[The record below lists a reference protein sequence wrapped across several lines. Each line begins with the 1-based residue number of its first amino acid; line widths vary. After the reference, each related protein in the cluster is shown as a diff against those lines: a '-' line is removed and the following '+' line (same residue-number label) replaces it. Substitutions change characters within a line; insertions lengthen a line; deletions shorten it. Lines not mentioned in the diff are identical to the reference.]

1 MTGVQTC
8 ALPIYPSEIIG
19 SNPRPLDYS
28 LYRAIITHRAWNQGI
43 ARIGFRKLEEDLMHR
58 VGNKPYICLEYAFY
72 SLIPQAVDE
81 ELALRLVRYYQDA
94 LRHNLTA
101 HDKIEFE
108 IVFTSYDFGTE
119 NRTRCLLEHGFTD
132 PLPALGEFVG
142 KNGRMDHGCCCVVKV
157 IYWFVCRKMD
167 FWS

>member
-1 MTGVQTC
+1 
-8 ALPIYPSEIIG
+8 
-19 SNPRPLDYS
+19 
-28 LYRAIITHRAWNQGI
+28 
-43 ARIGFRKLEEDLMHR
+43 MHR

-119 NRTRCLLEHGFTD
+119 NRTRCLLEHGFTED
-132 PLPALGEFVG
+132 DRQDLTEKLKEVTMAAILQFDEILAEDMTSLQKLEELRKKGEA
-142 KNGRMDHGCCCVVKV
+142 
-157 IYWFVCRKMD
+157 
-167 FWS
+167 S

>member
-1 MTGVQTC
+1 MC
-8 ALPIYPSEIIG
+8 IRDSWNPSEIIG

-94 LRHNLTA
+94 LRIKSIFQTDVRLISHPVHQIFLKLPESDPRNSLIPGPVGN
-101 HDKIEFE
+101 DCPVKRI
-108 IVFTSYDFGTE
+108 IK
-119 NRTRCLLEHGFTD
+119 RC
-132 PLPALGEFVG
+132 V
-142 KNGRMDHGCCCVVKV
+142 
-157 IYWFVCRKMD
+157 
-167 FWS
+167 